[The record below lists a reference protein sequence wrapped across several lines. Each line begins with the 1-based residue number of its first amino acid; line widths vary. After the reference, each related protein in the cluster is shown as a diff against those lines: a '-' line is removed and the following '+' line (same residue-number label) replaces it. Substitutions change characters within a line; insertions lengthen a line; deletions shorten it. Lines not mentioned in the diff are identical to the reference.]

1 MPRIKLVVFVALA
14 TTALALLGCNSP
26 TPNPSKNP
34 LPVPTNTPMLAPTDT
49 PAPPPTNTPTPVP
62 TPTPIPRPL
71 ELTVLHTN
79 DTLGFT
85 EPCG

>member
-1 MPRIKLVVFVALA
+1 MPGIKLVALVALA

-26 TPNPSKNP
+26 TPNPSTSP
-34 LPVPTNTPMLAPTDT
+34 LPVPTNTPMLASTDT
-49 PAPPPTNTPTPVP
+49 PASPPTNTPIPVP
-62 TPTPIPRPL
+62 ITAPKLL

-79 DTLGFT
+79 DTMGYT

>member
-1 MPRIKLVVFVALA
+1 MPRIKLVVFVMLA
-14 TTALALLGCNSP
+14 TTALVFFGCNSP
-26 TPNPSKNP
+26 TPNLSTSP

-49 PAPPPTNTPTPVP
+49 PASPPTNTPTPVP
-62 TPTPIPRPL
+62 TTAPKPL

-79 DTLGFT
+79 DTMGYT

>member
-1 MPRIKLVVFVALA
+1 MPRIKLVVLVALA

-26 TPNPSKNP
+26 TPNPSTSP
-34 LPVPTNTPMLAPTDT
+34 LPVPTNTSMLAPTDT
-49 PAPPPTNTPTPVP
+49 PVSPPTNTPTPVSTTAP
-62 TPTPIPRPL
+62 KPL

-79 DTLGFT
+79 DTMGYT